1 MLWKYHCTKD
11 NSKKSRDHD
20 SEKKMYFIFQT
31 QGEKN
36 VQFTIITKKFGY
48 KSDEKFQHHLIW
60 TITQK

>member
-1 MLWKYHCTKD
+1 MWKKYIFTL
-11 NSKKSRDHD
+11 
-20 SEKKMYFIFQT
+20 FQT

>member
-1 MLWKYHCTKD
+1 M
-11 NSKKSRDHD
+11 KK
-20 SEKKMYFIFQT
+20 KYFIFQT